1 MCTLVVVYETLVA
14 SILDG
19 WIADRHATMGCHAMA
34 WGLDGDGMGWHGM
47 RRWDGMGRAVHLV
60 SSQVP
65 VQSTTAAVSA
75 PSNSMK
81 ALTKLLVS
89 VSCVCVSYAVTDGRS
104 RLVGVDGC
112 SLYTRMVLAMYCIMR
127 ICLLSRCVSLLCQ
140 VWTRLAAV
148 YEWITVCTL
157 VVVYET
163 LVGWMVC

>member
-1 MCTLVVVYETLVA
+1 M
-14 SILDG
+14 DG
-19 WIADRHATMGCHAMA
+19 SLMRMRRW
-34 WGLDGDGMGWHGM
+34 DGMRWNGDGM
-47 RRWDGMGRAVHLV
+47 RRWDATMAWHGMAWHGMGRAVHLV

-81 ALTKLLVS
+81 ALTKFLVS
-89 VSCVCVSYAVTDGRS
+89 VSCVCVLYAVTDGRS
-104 RLVGVDGC
+104 RLVGVDWC

-157 VVVYET
+157 VVVCET
-163 LVGWMVC
+163 LVGWMDR